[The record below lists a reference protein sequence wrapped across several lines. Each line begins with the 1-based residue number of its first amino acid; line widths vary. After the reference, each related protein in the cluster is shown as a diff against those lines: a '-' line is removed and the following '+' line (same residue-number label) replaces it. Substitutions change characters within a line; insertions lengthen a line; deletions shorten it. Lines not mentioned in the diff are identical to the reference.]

1 MTTEITSIQDCPVAK
16 SMQLLGGKWR
26 LIIIN
31 FLRQGPVRFKE
42 LERKI
47 GTISPKMLTSAL
59 DEMEQDGLLSRT
71 VSQEKPLKVEY
82 ALTARGKQAMPIIE
96 ALAHFGQSIG

>member
-1 MTTEITSIQDCPVAK
+1 MR
-16 SMQLLGGKWR
+16 LLGGKWR

-31 FLRQGPVRFKE
+31 FLRHGPVRFKE

-59 DEMEQDGLLSRT
+59 EEMEKDGLVIRT
-71 VSQEKPLKVEY
+71 VSQKKPLHVTY
-82 ALTARGKQAMPIIE
+82 ALTDSGKKASPIIE
-96 ALAHFGQSIG
+96 ALAQFGLLMGQIHPAKARELASEY

>member
-1 MTTEITSIQDCPVAK
+1 MEPIEYCPVAK

-26 LIIIN
+26 LIIVN
-31 FLRQGPVRFKE
+31 FLRAGPVRFKK

-47 GTISPKMLTSAL
+47 GTISPKMLTAAL
-59 DEMEQDGLLSRT
+59 NEMERDGLLSRT

-82 ALTARGKQAMPIIE
+82 ALTTKGQQALPIVD
-96 ALAHFGQSIG
+96 ALAEFGLYIS